1 MNRLKK
7 EITLSYGIAQMS
19 TTLLGTGLFMVPAI
33 AAGIAGQ
40 SLPWAWLILLVAV
53 SPIALTFATLGK
65 HFPSAGGTSYFV
77 KKAFGRRLE
86 KAVAWL
92 FLSVIPV
99 GVPAAIALAGGFA
112 QQILPAPLSGSIAS
126 QLFVVVMLMAVNL
139 IGSKSSGRLQSA
151 IAVGIVVLVICCWYE
166 ANIALSDMS
175 LPPLTQESAIPISSA
190 LAVMFWCFVGIEA
203 FAHMGEEFKNPQRD
217 FPIAIIVGCII
228 AGMVYWAFSIVVL
241 KLGAYGTPAMDKSS
255 VPYIT
260 TALFG
265 SSVNWLIS
273 LMGLLACFASI
284 NLYTQGLS
292 RMLWAQAQQ
301 YYPNGKL
308 ATLSA
313 RGVPAYATLL
323 IGVVLVI
330 SSVIGELSGIDL
342 EEFLKLANGVFV
354 LVYLLAMWAGCHLL
368 DGLSKGLAIVS
379 LMLCVI
385 VLLFLKWSMLY
396 AIIIF
401 LLFLLPKGSRST
413 SANCETNKGV

>member
-1 MNRLKK
+1 
-7 EITLSYGIAQMS
+7 
-19 TTLLGTGLFMVPAI
+19 MVPAI
-33 AAGIAGQ
+33 AAGIAGEF
-40 SLPWAWLILLVAV
+40 LPWAWLILLVAV

-65 HFPSAGGTSYFV
+65 HFPSAGGASYFV
-77 KKAFGRRLE
+77 KKAFGSRLE

-112 QQILPAPLSGSIAS
+112 QQILPAPFNGSIAS
-126 QLFVVVMLMAVNL
+126 QLSVIVMLMLVNL
-139 IGSKSSGRLQSA
+139 AGSKSSGQLQTM
-151 IAVGIVVLVICCWYE
+151 
-166 ANIALSDMS
+166 IALGIIALVVSCLYHADITSSDLS
-175 LPPLTQESAIPISSA
+175 LPTLSKESFLPISAA

-217 FPIAIIVGCII
+217 FPIAIVVGCII
-228 AGMVYWAFSIVVL
+228 AGAVYWAFSIVVL
-241 KLGAYGTPAMDKSS
+241 KLGVYGTPAMDKSS

-260 TALFG
+260 TMLFG
-265 SSVNWLIS
+265 NNVNWLIS

-301 YYPNGKL
+301 YRPDGKL
-308 ATLSA
+308 AKLSA
-313 RGVPAYATLL
+313 QGVPAYATLL
-323 IGVVLVI
+323 IGVVLII

-354 LVYLLAMWAGCHLL
+354 LVYLLAMWAGCRLL
-368 DGLSKGLAIVS
+368 KGLSKGLAIIS
-379 LMLCVI
+379 LVLCI
-385 VLLFLKWSMLY
+385 MVLLFLKWSMLY

-401 LLFLLPKGSRST
+401 LLFVLPKGSRAD
-413 SANCETNKGV
+413 SASCEINKGT

>member
-7 EITLSYGIAQMS
+7 EITLSYGIGQMS

-33 AAGIAGQ
+33 AAGIAGE
-40 SLPWAWLILLVAV
+40 SLPWAWLILLMAV

-77 KKAFGRRLE
+77 RKAFGPRLE

-112 QQILPAPLSGSIAS
+112 QQILPAPLNNSIAS
-126 QLFVVVMLMAVNL
+126 QLFVIVLLVAVNL
-139 IGSKSSGRLQSA
+139 AGSKSSGQLQSV
-151 IAVGIVVLVICCWYE
+151 IAFGIIALVIGCFYQ
-166 ANIALSDMS
+166 ADITSSDLSF
-175 LPPLTQESAIPISSA
+175 PTLTNESILPISAA

-203 FAHMGEEFKNPQRD
+203 FAHMGEEFKDPQRD
-217 FPIAIIVGCII
+217 FPIAIVVGCII
-228 AGMVYWAFSIVVL
+228 AGVVYWAFSIVVL

-260 TALFG
+260 TMLFG
-265 SSVNWLIS
+265 NNVNWLVS

-301 YYPNGKL
+301 YRPQSRL

-323 IGVVLVI
+323 IGIVLVI
-330 SSVIGELSGIDL
+330 SSVIGELSNIDL

-354 LVYLLAMWAGCHLL
+354 LVYLLAMWAGCRLL
-368 DGLSKGLAIVS
+368 SGVSKGLAVIS
-379 LMLCVI
+379 LILCVI

-396 AIIIF
+396 AVVIF
-401 LLFLLPKGSRST
+401 SLFLIPKRSRTVST
-413 SANCETNKGV
+413 DIELYKER